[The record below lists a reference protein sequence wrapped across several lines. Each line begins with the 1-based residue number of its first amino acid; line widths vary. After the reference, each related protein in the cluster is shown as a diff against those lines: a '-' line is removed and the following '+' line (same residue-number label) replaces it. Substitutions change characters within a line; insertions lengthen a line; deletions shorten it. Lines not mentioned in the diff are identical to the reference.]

1 MKELL
6 LACAV
11 AAAIVIGYFMMK
23 KIDTFLE
30 NNRHYIDRENTK
42 SSR

>member
-6 LACAV
+6 LACVV

-23 KIDTFLE
+23 KIDAFLE
-30 NNRHYIDRENTK
+30 NNRHCIDGENK
-42 SSR
+42 KISL